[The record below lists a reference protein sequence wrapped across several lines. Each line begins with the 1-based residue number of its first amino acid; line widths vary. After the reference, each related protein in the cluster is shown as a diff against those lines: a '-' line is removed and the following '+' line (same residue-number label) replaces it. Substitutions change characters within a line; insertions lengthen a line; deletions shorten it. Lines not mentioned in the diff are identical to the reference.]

1 MTSPAPTPALP
12 RRVLIIAVCC
22 AFLVGMDSMITVP
35 LVPEIAAD
43 TDTAARAGGLF
54 VSSYALFFALIAPL
68 CGAMSDR
75 LGRRRVLCMGLVV
88 FALANVLTGLGG
100 DFSVILVSRAL
111 AGLGSAMIMPSV
123 YAMVAENFPFEQRG
137 KIMGIVVAGLLSSTV
152 IGVPIGSYLAYLMS
166 WRAAFFAVAVVA
178 AVVYAAVLLI
188 LPAAA
193 PKSVE
198 DRSSNPL
205 ATYFGMIRSACT
217 TPAVLCV
224 LGSTLLWSAALY
236 GMFSNIGV
244 FFAERFDFNEAQT
257 GFAIMGSGA
266 GSMAGALLGGRI
278 ADRLGKRRVLVA
290 AALVA
295 ATGVSTVALIG
306 SQLAVVIVVFIIWG
320 TAVGVGQPTLN
331 TLVSELRP
339 EMRGTALALN
349 GSAQYGG
356 MMLATSI
363 AAALLQN
370 DVSFGVIGVLCGLC
384 ALAVLPLLVGVRV
397 TTAQPGPG
405 SSDSTGGIDT
415 KKVTSE

>member
-1 MTSPAPTPALP
+1 MTTPTSAPALP
-12 RRVLIIAVCC
+12 GRVLAVAVCS
-22 AFLVGMDSMITVP
+22 AFLVGLDSMITVP
-35 LVPEIAAD
+35 LIPEIAAD
-43 TDTAARAGGLF
+43 TNTAARAGGLF
-54 VSSYALFFALIAPL
+54 VSAYALLFALVAPL

-75 LGRRRVLCMGLVV
+75 LGRRRILCTGLVI

-100 DFSVILVSRAL
+100 DFTVILISRAV

-123 YAMVAENFPFEQRG
+123 YAMIAENFPFEKRG

-152 IGVPIGSYLAYLMS
+152 LGVPLGAYLAYLMN
-166 WRAAFFAVAVVA
+166 WRAAFVAVAVVA
-178 AVVYAAVLLI
+178 AAVYLMVLVR
-188 LPAAA
+188 LPVMA
-193 PKSVE
+193 PKDPQE
-198 DRSSNPL
+198 RAGNPL
-205 ATYFGMIRSACT
+205 ASYFGMIRRAVT
-217 TPAVLCV
+217 TPALLCV

-244 FFAERFDFNEAQT
+244 FFSERFDFNEAQT

-295 ATGVSTVALIG
+295 AAGVSAVPLIG
-306 SQLAVVIVVFIIWG
+306 EHLVPVLIVFILWG
-320 TAVGVGQPTLN
+320 TAVGVGQPVLN

-339 EMRGTALALN
+339 ETRGTALALN
-349 GSAQYGG
+349 GSAQYAG

-363 AAALLQN
+363 AAALLQS
-370 DVSFGVIGVLCGLC
+370 SFSFTTIGILCGVC

-397 TTAQPGPG
+397 TAPQKAPVRPAPGTEA
-405 SSDSTGGIDT
+405 SA
-415 KKVTSE
+415 

>member
-1 MTSPAPTPALP
+1 MTTPTSAPALP
-12 RRVLIIAVCC
+12 GRVLAVAVCS
-22 AFLVGMDSMITVP
+22 AFLVGLDSMITVP
-35 LVPEIAAD
+35 LIPEIAAD
-43 TDTAARAGGLF
+43 TNTAARAGGLF
-54 VSSYALFFALIAPL
+54 VSAYALLFALVAPL

-75 LGRRRVLCMGLVV
+75 LGRRRILCTGLVI

-100 DFSVILVSRAL
+100 DFTVILISRAV

-123 YAMVAENFPFEQRG
+123 YAMIAENFPFERRG

-152 IGVPIGSYLAYLMS
+152 LGVPLGAYLAYLMN
-166 WRAAFFAVAVVA
+166 WRAAFVAVAFVAVAV
-178 AVVYAAVLLI
+178 YLMVLVR
-188 LPAAA
+188 LPAMA
-193 PKSVE
+193 PKDPQE
-198 DRSSNPL
+198 RAGNPVASYL
-205 ATYFGMIRSACT
+205 GMIRRAVT
-217 TPAVLCV
+217 TPALLCV

-244 FFAERFDFNEAQT
+244 FFSERFDFNEAQT

-295 ATGVSTVALIG
+295 AAGVSAVPLIG
-306 SQLAVVIVVFIIWG
+306 EHLVPVLIVFILWG
-320 TAVGVGQPTLN
+320 TAVGVGQPVLN

-349 GSAQYGG
+349 GSAQYAG

-363 AAALLQN
+363 AAALLQG
-370 DVSFGVIGVLCGLC
+370 SFSFTTVGVLCGVC

-397 TTAQPGPG
+397 TAPQEAPVRPAPGTEA
-405 SSDSTGGIDT
+405 SA
-415 KKVTSE
+415 

>member
-1 MTSPAPTPALP
+1 MTTPTSAPALP
-12 RRVLIIAVCC
+12 GRVLAVAVCS
-22 AFLVGMDSMITVP
+22 AFLVGLDSMITVP
-35 LVPEIAAD
+35 LIPEIAAD
-43 TDTAARAGGLF
+43 TNTAARAGGLF
-54 VSSYALFFALIAPL
+54 VSAYALLFALVAPL

-75 LGRRRVLCMGLVV
+75 LGRRRILCTGLVI

-100 DFSVILVSRAL
+100 DFTVILISRAV

-123 YAMVAENFPFEQRG
+123 YAMIAENFPFEKRG

-152 IGVPIGSYLAYLMS
+152 LGVPLGAYLAYLMN
-166 WRAAFFAVAVVA
+166 WRAAFVAVAFVA
-178 AVVYAAVLLI
+178 AAVYLMVLVR
-188 LPAAA
+188 LPAMA
-193 PKSVE
+193 PKDPLE
-198 DRSSNPL
+198 RAGNPVASYL
-205 ATYFGMIRSACT
+205 GMIRRAVT
-217 TPAVLCV
+217 TPALLCV

-244 FFAERFDFNEAQT
+244 FFSERFDFNEAQT

-295 ATGVSTVALIG
+295 AAGVSAVPLIG
-306 SQLAVVIVVFIIWG
+306 EHLVPVLIVFILWG
-320 TAVGVGQPTLN
+320 TAVGVGQPVLN

-349 GSAQYGG
+349 GSAQYAG

-363 AAALLQN
+363 AAALLQG
-370 DVSFGVIGVLCGLC
+370 SFSFTTIGVLCGVC

-397 TTAQPGPG
+397 TAPQKAPVQPAPG
-405 SSDSTGGIDT
+405 TEASA
-415 KKVTSE
+415 

>member
-1 MTSPAPTPALP
+1 MTTPTSAPALP
-12 RRVLIIAVCC
+12 GRVLAVAVCS
-22 AFLVGMDSMITVP
+22 AFLVGLDSMITVP
-35 LVPEIAAD
+35 LIPEIAAD
-43 TDTAARAGGLF
+43 TNTAARAGGLF
-54 VSSYALFFALIAPL
+54 VSAYALLFALVAPL

-75 LGRRRVLCMGLVV
+75 LGRRRILCTGLVI

-100 DFSVILVSRAL
+100 DFTVILISRAV

-123 YAMVAENFPFEQRG
+123 YAMIAENFPFEKRG

-152 IGVPIGSYLAYLMS
+152 LGVPLGAYLAYLMS
-166 WRAAFFAVAVVA
+166 WRAAFVAVAFVA
-178 AVVYAAVLLI
+178 AAVYLMVLVR
-188 LPAAA
+188 LPAMA
-193 PKSVE
+193 PKDPQE
-198 DRSSNPL
+198 RTGNPVASYL
-205 ATYFGMIRSACT
+205 GMIRRAVT
-217 TPAVLCV
+217 TPALLCV

-236 GMFSNIGV
+236 GMFSNIGI
-244 FFAERFDFNEAQT
+244 FFSERFDFNEAQT

-295 ATGVSTVALIG
+295 AAGVSAVPLIG
-306 SQLAVVIVVFIIWG
+306 EHLVPVLIVFILWG
-320 TAVGVGQPTLN
+320 TAVGVGQPVLN

-349 GSAQYGG
+349 GSAQYAG

-363 AAALLQN
+363 AAALLQG
-370 DVSFGVIGVLCGLC
+370 SFSFTAIGVLCGVC

-397 TTAQPGPG
+397 TAPQQAPAQPAPG
-405 SSDSTGGIDT
+405 TEASA
-415 KKVTSE
+415 

>member
-1 MTSPAPTPALP
+1 MTTPTSAPALP
-12 RRVLIIAVCC
+12 GRVLAVAVCS
-22 AFLVGMDSMITVP
+22 AFLVGLDSMITVP
-35 LVPEIAAD
+35 LIPEIAAD
-43 TDTAARAGGLF
+43 TNTAARAGGLF
-54 VSSYALFFALIAPL
+54 VSAYALLFALVAPL

-75 LGRRRVLCMGLVV
+75 LGRRRILCTGLVI

-100 DFSVILVSRAL
+100 DFTVILISRAV

-123 YAMVAENFPFEQRG
+123 YAMIAENFPFEKRG

-152 IGVPIGSYLAYLMS
+152 LGVPLGAYLAYLMS
-166 WRAAFFAVAVVA
+166 WRAAFVAVAVVA
-178 AVVYAAVLLI
+178 AAVYLMVLVR
-188 LPAAA
+188 LPATA
-193 PKSVE
+193 PKDPQE
-198 DRSSNPL
+198 RTGNPVASYL
-205 ATYFGMIRSACT
+205 GMIRRALT
-217 TPAVLCV
+217 TPALLCV

-236 GMFSNIGV
+236 GMFSNIGI
-244 FFAERFDFNEAQT
+244 FFSERFDFNEAQT

-295 ATGVSTVALIG
+295 AAGVSAVPLIG
-306 SQLAVVIVVFIIWG
+306 EHLVPVLIVFILWG
-320 TAVGVGQPTLN
+320 TAVGVGQPVLN

-349 GSAQYGG
+349 GSAQYAG

-363 AAALLQN
+363 AAALLQG
-370 DVSFGVIGVLCGLC
+370 SFSFTTIGVLCGVC

-397 TTAQPGPG
+397 TAPQAAPVQPAPG
-405 SSDSTGGIDT
+405 TEASA
-415 KKVTSE
+415 

>member
-1 MTSPAPTPALP
+1 MTPPAPTPALP
-12 RRVLIIAVCC
+12 RRVLLIAVCC
-22 AFLVGMDSMITVP
+22 AFLVGLDSMITVP

-43 TDTAARAGGLF
+43 TNTEARAGGLF
-54 VSSYALFFALIAPL
+54 VSAYALFFALIAPL

-75 LGRRRVLCMGLVV
+75 LGRRRILCTGLVI

-100 DFSVILVSRAL
+100 DFTVILVSRAV

-152 IGVPIGSYLAYLMS
+152 IGVPIGSYLAYLFG

-178 AVVYAAVLLI
+178 VLVYVTVLLL

-193 PKSVE
+193 PKDPSE
-198 DRSSNPL
+198 RPSGNPVL
-205 ATYFGMIRSACT
+205 IYFGMIRRACT
-217 TPAVLCV
+217 TPALLCV

-257 GFAIMGSGA
+257 GFAIMASGA
-266 GSMAGALLGGRI
+266 GSMVGALLGGRI
-278 ADRLGKRRVLVA
+278 ADRLGKRRVLVV

-295 ATGVSTVALIG
+295 ASGVSAVPLIG
-306 SQLAVVIVVFIIWG
+306 SHLVVVLVVFVLWG

-331 TLVSELRP
+331 ALVSELKP

-370 DVSFGVIGVLCGLC
+370 DLSFSVIGILCGLC
-384 ALAVLPLLVGVRV
+384 ALAVLPLLIGVRI
-397 TTAQPGPG
+397 TAAQPEPAETEA
-405 SSDSTGGIDT
+405 DTNT
-415 KKVTSE
+415 KKVTAE